1 MHEIYHRIIEELRG
15 TWRFRLYALLAAW
28 AVCLV
33 GWAVVFVLPDMYES
47 KARMFVD
54 TRTALGPV
62 LTGLTIQQDVN
73 AQLNF
78 VRQSLLSR
86 PQLERVARET
96 DLDLRAKTPEA
107 RSALIDALVKRIQ
120 LTANDAGGS
129 GLVFTLQYQDRER
142 DMSLRVVDRLMNT
155 FVEGTLGGKRSGSE
169 VAQKFLR
176 EQIEE
181 YEQRLRAAE
190 ERLADFKRRNVGLM
204 PGAQGDYFSRLQNEM
219 AGVDKAQ
226 AELSVAMTGRE
237 ELARQLR
244 GEASIAVAQVP
255 SGGKDGDGQ
264 GGSTTA
270 SRILDTQKRLD
281 ELLLQYT
288 DKHPDVIALRETLAQ
303 LEARRDAEIAALRS
317 GDGAIPASAAASPVV
332 QSIQL
337 ALNKADVEIAAL
349 RARIVDGQRK
359 VAELR
364 KLVDTAPEVE
374 AEFARLNR
382 DYDVTRERYVALV
395 DRSERTKLGD
405 QAEQT
410 DTVRFEIIDPPAAK
424 LEPVAP
430 NRPLL
435 IAAVLLVG
443 LGAGGGLAFVLHQLR
458 PVFSSSRALHEVTG
472 LPVLGVVSRT
482 WLDKYR
488 LQQRREYIRY
498 SAGAVALV
506 IAFVAVLQFSDVAV
520 RAAQRLLG

>member
-1 MHEIYHRIIEELRG
+1 MREILHRIIDELRG
-15 TWRFRLYALLAAW
+15 AWRFRRYALLAAW

-33 GWAVVFVLPDMYES
+33 GWAVVFVLPDMYEA

-107 RSALIDALVKRIQ
+107 RAVLIDALAKRIQ

-129 GLVFTLQYQDRER
+129 GLVFTLQFQDRER

-155 FVEGTLGGKRSGSE
+155 FVEGTLGGKRIGSE

-176 EQIEE
+176 DQIEE

-219 AGVDKAQ
+219 TAVEKAQ
-226 AELSVAMTGRE
+226 AELSVALKGRE

-244 GEASIAVAQVP
+244 GEASIAVTQAP
-255 SGGKDGDGQ
+255 SGAKDGDGN
-264 GGSTTA
+264 GADTP
-270 SRILDTQKRLD
+270 SRIRDTQKRLD

-288 DKHPDVIALRETLAQ
+288 EKHPDVIALRETLAQ
-303 LEARRDAEIAALRS
+303 LEARRDAELAALRN
-317 GDGAIPASAAASPVV
+317 GDGTLPASASANPVV

-337 ALNKADVEIAAL
+337 QLNKADVEIAAL
-349 RARIVDGQRK
+349 RARIADGQRK

-395 DRSERTKLGD
+395 DRAERTKLGD

-410 DTVRFEIIDPPAAK
+410 DTVRFEVIDPPAAK

-435 IAAVLLVG
+435 LAAVLLVG

-488 LQQRREYIRY
+488 LQQRRQYIGY
-498 SAGAVALV
+498 SVGAVALV
-506 IAFVAVLQFSDVAV
+506 MVFVVVLRFSDVGV

>member
-1 MHEIYHRIIEELRG
+1 MHELLNRVIDELRG
-15 TWRFRLYALLAAW
+15 SWRFRLYALIAAW
-28 AVCLV
+28 AVCLI
-33 GWAVVFVLPDMYES
+33 GWAVVFVMPDMFEA

-62 LTGLTIQQDVN
+62 LKDLTIQQDVN

-107 RSALIDALVKRIQ
+107 RVALIDGLAKRVR
-120 LTANDAGGS
+120 LSASDAGGS
-129 GLVFTLQYQDRER
+129 GLVFTLEYQDPQR
-142 DMSLRVVDRLMNT
+142 DMSLRVVDRLVSA
-155 FVEGTLGGKRSGSE
+155 FVEGTLGGKRVGSE

-176 EQIEE
+176 DQIAE

-219 AGVDKAQ
+219 AAVEKAQ
-226 AELSVAMTGRE
+226 AELSFAITGRE

-244 GEASIAVAQVP
+244 GEASLAVARAP
-255 SGGKDGDGQ
+255 GAGKDGDS
-264 GGSTTA
+264 GGDTA
-270 SRILDTQKRLD
+270 SRIRDTQKRLD

-288 DKHPDVIALRETLAQ
+288 EKHPDVVALRETLAQ
-303 LEARRDAEIAALRS
+303 LEVRRDAEIAALRNS
-317 GDGAIPASAAASPVV
+317 GAIPAGAAASPVV

-337 ALNKADVEIAAL
+337 QANKADVEIAAL
-349 RARIVDGQRK
+349 RARIADGQRK

-395 DRSERTKLGD
+395 DRADRTKLGD
-405 QAEQT
+405 QAEET
-410 DTVRFEIIDPPAAK
+410 DTVRFEVIDPPAAK

-435 IAAVLLVG
+435 LAAVLLVG
-443 LGAGGGLAFVLHQLR
+443 LGAGGGLAFVLHQLK
-458 PVFSSSRALHEVTG
+458 PVFSSSRALNEVTG

-488 LQQRREYIRY
+488 LQQRREYLKY
-498 SAGAVALV
+498 SAGAAALV
-506 IAFVAVLQFSDVAV
+506 LVFVVVLQFSELGV
-520 RAAQRLLG
+520 RAAHRLLG